1 MSVALSA
8 QGVVSFQ
15 TRTRTTASV
24 FLDPT
29 RPSLLLQHTAMPAHM
44 DASIVAKVEGLAR
57 KKGATP
63 AKVYKELEQKLA
75 NPPSESR

>member
-1 MSVALSA
+1 
-8 QGVVSFQ
+8 
-15 TRTRTTASV
+15 
-24 FLDPT
+24 
-29 RPSLLLQHTAMPAHM
+29 MPAHM

-63 AKVYKELEQKLA
+63 AKVYKELEQKRA